1 MPSTDDEGPR
11 ATYGPDQST
20 YSVLPP
26 AKNLGALREIPV
38 FEPDKEGSVGVGDF
52 LEAVEN
58 AASLG
63 NLDANDIMKV
73 MPMRLRGPA
82 KGFLKTYL
90 ASKQVG
96 SDVFGL
102 GHLWK
107 DFKRGLFNRFRKP
120 TDPVAHLLQL
130 TSCQQGDTETAR
142 GYAQRLKS
150 LAYKTWPQFT
160 QSQDEPIRQ
169 LGEKL
174 IYQHFLK
181 GLKPTNLERI
191 HLKGIGDMDAAVIEL
206 TSKETF
212 DALQRSGGR
221 SVRVNQI
228 GEETPR
234 ALEEIRGA
242 VRELRET
249 VATHIASTAEALSHA
264 LGSHT
269 LSAPYSAA
277 GHGRADALPFHA
289 PVPPAYGAA
298 RLPVRPSLSAGG
310 GIRLR
315 SVTGGELANIGEAVL
330 MVEIGA
336 FKLEHKMCVIQGLP
350 YDVLL
355 GIDFI
360 KASRMVLNAAEGCV
374 QIGSSRVPFA
384 SSCGLY
390 NGPRAVCLSTDV
402 TVPSRHVCVIAAK
415 LDTAGR
421 GSSEKLVEFV
431 PQPPEETLEPFLEVP
446 SLVAKTN
453 SAGYIQIPLVNPT
466 EDDIQLPAGYELG
479 QTQLYEGLVATS
491 FVKLNSITETL
502 SYPLPNMQRILE
514 DLGRN
519 KGFVSS
525 MDMTKSFYQIRVL
538 PECAKLAGGEESPA
552 RRERAAGSGPERV
565 SPCPAEEGW
574 YDAEP
579 PSPPPASHAHSA
591 ANGAAPPIEAA
602 EAAPV
607 GPRARGG
614 TGGIAGCRF
623 RYIGRFRGSR
633 RTTGSQLQQGRRC
646 RLK

>member
-1 MPSTDDEGPR
+1 MPTTDDEGPR

-26 AKNLGALREIPV
+26 AKNLGALREIPM

-298 RLPVRPSLSAGG
+298 VYGSGAVPDSAGPSGSAGPWYETALSHPTMADPGLGETTYGDNFYGPGGHPPQSGPDMCDQGLEWAQPSASNCPPGYSPHLSGPSAMEYWVNAVGYRPRLPQYPILRPAAPGYQGQAPPRPMGGAPRGPVACFNCAGPHYVRDCPCPRLPVARG
-310 GIRLR
+310 
-315 SVTGGELANIGEAVL
+315 VYTGGAMRAPAPG
-330 MVEIGA
+330 
-336 FKLEHKMCVIQGLP
+336 
-350 YDVLL
+350 
-355 GIDFI
+355 
-360 KASRMVLNAAEGCV
+360 
-374 QIGSSRVPFA
+374 
-384 SSCGLY
+384 
-390 NGPRAVCLSTDV
+390 GPLW
-402 TVPSRHVCVIAAK
+402 
-415 LDTAGR
+415 R
-421 GSSEKLVEFV
+421 G
-431 PQPPEETLEPFLEVP
+431 
-446 SLVAKTN
+446 
-453 SAGYIQIPLVNPT
+453 
-466 EDDIQLPAGYELG
+466 
-479 QTQLYEGLVATS
+479 
-491 FVKLNSITETL
+491 
-502 SYPLPNMQRILE
+502 
-514 DLGRN
+514 
-519 KGFVSS
+519 
-525 MDMTKSFYQIRVL
+525 
-538 PECAKLAGGEESPA
+538 
-552 RRERAAGSGPERV
+552 
-565 SPCPAEEGW
+565 
-574 YDAEP
+574 
-579 PSPPPASHAHSA
+579 
-591 ANGAAPPIEAA
+591 
-602 EAAPV
+602 V
-607 GPRARGG
+607 GPRPNYPPGG
-614 TGGIAGCRF
+614 RMTAPRF
-623 RYIGRFRGSR
+623 PAVRDRVPP
-633 RTTGSQLQQGRRC
+633 QQQP
-646 RLK
+646 LNW

>member
-1 MPSTDDEGPR
+1 MPTTDDEGPR

-26 AKNLGALREIPV
+26 AKNLGALREIPM

-330 MVEIGA
+330 TVEIGA

-479 QTQLYEGLVATS
+479 QTQLYEGLVATVHVDPAMKEGQGQKVTADIDLDS
-491 FVKLNSITETL
+491 RTRPVCTVTEMGIKRL
-502 SYPLPNMQRILE
+502 SAEELRSEQLKDEQLKPIIQYLEGDAAGQGPLRHKKYFMNEQGILY
-514 DLGRN
+514 L
-519 KGFVSS
+519 
-525 MDMTKSFYQIRVL
+525 
-538 PECAKLAGGEESPA
+538 GEESPA

-591 ANGAAPPIEAA
+591 ANGAAPPIEGGRGALRSGR
-602 EAAPV
+602 APV
-607 GPRARGG
+607 EARE
-614 TGGIAGCRF
+614 A
-623 RYIGRFRGSR
+623 
-633 RTTGSQLQQGRRC
+633 
-646 RLK
+646 